1 MWPWTPYKTYKRMY
15 PGFLD
20 DRRRLNL
27 TSATCQMNRK
37 QLKMGEHVEL
47 EHTSNP
53 LIARRIAADHLKEF
67 PDYYTRLGKMERE
80 AKSFWKKKCK

>member
-1 MWPWTPYKTYKRMY
+1 MWPWQPRTYKRLY
-15 PGFLD
+15 PGL
-20 DRRRLNL
+20 
-27 TSATCQMNRK
+27 SK
-37 QLKMGEHVEL
+37 SQLKMGERVEL

-80 AKSFWKKKCK
+80 AKKYWRGKK